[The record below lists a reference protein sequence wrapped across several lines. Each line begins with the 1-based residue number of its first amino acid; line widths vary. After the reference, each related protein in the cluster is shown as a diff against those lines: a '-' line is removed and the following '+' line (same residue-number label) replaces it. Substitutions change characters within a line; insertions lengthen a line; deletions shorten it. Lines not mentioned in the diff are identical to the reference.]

1 MEWERGFLKIFKD
14 FMNFYRRFF
23 KDFMNIEV
31 IIERKFKIKISLVER
46 ERSWGNY
53 VINFGYNDIEVLVER
68 FDVGVYR

>member
-1 MEWERGFLKIFKD
+1 
-14 FMNFYRRFF
+14 
-23 KDFMNIEV
+23 MNIEV

-68 FDVGVYR
+68 FDVDKIKIFEFRSRFLVYEKNIEVFKLY